1 MKITP
6 APMDATKLAQD
17 PTYWENAKAKPEA
30 KPKAKAKAKPK
41 AKAKAAQPKA
51 TPEAK
56 AKPSKKTNTCF
67 RCKRTGRVDDLF
79 GWRKMATKKDPDRRI
94 SQPWCKKCRSLAAT
108 ASREGKKTAPF
119 VDPATLPYE
128 EVLAQCKEKGIPC
141 YRNSKRLGVGELRE
155 ALAAAP

>member
-1 MKITP
+1 M
-6 APMDATKLAQD
+6 
-17 PTYWENAKAKPEA
+17 AKKTNGVKPV
-30 KPKAKAKAKPK
+30 KAE
-41 AKAKAAQPKA
+41 
-51 TPEAK
+51 T
-56 AKPSKKTNTCF
+56 SKKTNTCF

-108 ASREGKKTAPF
+108 ASREGKKAPPF
-119 VDPATLPYE
+119 VDPATLPFDK
-128 EVLAQCKEKGIPC
+128 VLALCKEKGIKC